1 MTDVDAHIEQRRER
15 GIEKLRFG
23 SGSAD
28 TDNPKD
34 HGVVTLYVAA
44 VADGVA
50 DGHGSTTIR
59 SSLSNTENAVS
70 IRLRFSAVSRSQKL
84 RKTSMHL
91 SFMVMRV

>member
-1 MTDVDAHIEQRRER
+1 MRIQEIR

-44 VADGVA
+44 VADA
-50 DGHGSTTIR
+50 
-59 SSLSNTENAVS
+59 
-70 IRLRFSAVSRSQKL
+70 
-84 RKTSMHL
+84 
-91 SFMVMRV
+91 